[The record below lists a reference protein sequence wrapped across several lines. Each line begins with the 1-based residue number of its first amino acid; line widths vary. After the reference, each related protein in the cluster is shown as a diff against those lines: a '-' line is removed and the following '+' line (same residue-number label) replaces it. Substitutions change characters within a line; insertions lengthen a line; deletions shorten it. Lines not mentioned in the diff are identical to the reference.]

1 MNTEK
6 DQDELSPVPD
16 LKWDLRLY
24 LLALVIGLGVGVM
37 GSAFHYGVNVAFDLY
52 SEIPV
57 LFSGNRTTIVL
68 VAALLGAVM
77 VGASVLLVR
86 RFAPEAAGSGIQEIE
101 GAMGGLRPVRW
112 RYVFPVKFIGGV
124 LSMGAGLVLGRE
136 GPTIHLGGC
145 IGKFVGEK
153 TRASTETLN
162 ALLAAGATAGL
173 SVAFSAPLGAIIFMI
188 EEMRHRFKYSFA
200 SLHAVIIA
208 SITANI
214 VSDQVFGSMPQ
225 LPVKLQKW
233 LPKLPPPEE
242 ILFFLPFNL
251 VLGALIGILG
261 ARFNS
266 GLLSCLHISDRLG
279 RRSMLIVACSVGAVV
294 GALMVVAPD
303 YVGGGEKLATE
314 LFSKSPALG
323 VLLALFVVRWIMT
336 LLSYSM
342 GVPGGIFAPMLALG
356 ALIGMSFGNVAQ
368 EMFPHVNVHA
378 GSFAIASMGALFAA
392 TVRAPLTGIV
402 LVAEMTAS
410 FELLPAMIVTCMTA
424 SIVAQSLGSRPVYDL
439 LLERTLEQSENGK

>member
-1 MNTEK
+1 M
-6 DQDELSPVPD
+6 DEDGQTQGFD
-16 LKWDLRLY
+16 LKKDLWIY
-24 LLALVIGLGVGVM
+24 LLAIIIGLGVGVM
-37 GSAFHYGVNVAFDLY
+37 GSAFHYCVNVAFDLY
-52 SEIPV
+52 AEIPNLIPNNGPLV
-57 LFSGNRTTIVL
+57 TV
-68 VAALLGAVM
+68 VAALLGAAM

-112 RYVFPVKFIGGV
+112 LYVFPVKFIGGV

-145 IGKFVGEK
+145 IGKIVGEK
-153 TRASTETLN
+153 TNASTETLN

-188 EEMRHRFKYSFA
+188 EEMRHRFKYSFV

-214 VSDQVFGSMPQ
+214 VSDQVFGTMPQ
-225 LPVKLQKW
+225 LPVQLQAW
-233 LPKLPPPEE
+233 LPNLPPPKE
-242 ILFFLPFNL
+242 ILYFLPFNL
-251 VLGALIGILG
+251 VLGIFIGVLG
-261 ARFNS
+261 AGFNT
-266 GLLSCLHISDRLG
+266 GLLGCLHISDRLS
-279 RRSMLIVACSVGAVV
+279 RRSMLIIACSVGAVV
-294 GALMVVAPD
+294 GALVVVAPD
-303 YVGGGEKLATE
+303 YVGGGETLVKE
-314 LFSKSPALG
+314 LFSKSPLLS
-323 VLLALFVVRWIMT
+323 VLLALCVVRLVLT
-336 LLSYSM
+336 FLSYSM

-356 ALIGMSFGNVAQ
+356 ALIGLSFGNVAQ
-368 EMFPHVNVHA
+368 DLFPHVDVHA
-378 GSFAIASMGALFAA
+378 GSFAIAAMGALFAA

-439 LLERTLEQSENGK
+439 LLERTLEQSQNDS

>member
-1 MNTEK
+1 MDE
-6 DQDELSPVPD
+6 DELSPAPD
-16 LKWDLRLY
+16 LKVDLRLY
-24 LLALVIGLGVGVM
+24 LLALLIGLGVGVM
-37 GSAFHYGVNVAFDLY
+37 GSAFHYCVNVAFDIY

-57 LFSGNRTTIVL
+57 LFSENRTIIIF

-77 VGASVLLVR
+77 VGASVVLVR

-112 RYVFPVKFIGGV
+112 CYVFPVKFIGGV

-145 IGKFVGEK
+145 IGKFIGEK
-153 TRASTETLN
+153 TRASTDMLN

-208 SITANI
+208 SVTANV

-225 LPVKLQKW
+225 LPVQLQKW
-233 LPKLPPPEE
+233 LPNLPPPEE
-242 ILFFLPFNL
+242 ILYFLPFNL

-261 ARFNS
+261 AGFNS
-266 GLLSCLHISDRLG
+266 GLLGCLHISDRLS
-279 RRSMLIVACSVGAVV
+279 RTKMLIVACSVGAVV

-314 LFSKSPALG
+314 LFTKSPALG
-323 VLLALFVVRWIMT
+323 VLLALFVVRWVMT

-356 ALIGMSFGNVAQ
+356 AIIGMSFGNVAQ
-368 EMFPHVNVHA
+368 DLFPHVDVHA
-378 GSFAIASMGALFAA
+378 GSFAIAAMGALFAA

-439 LLERTLEQSENGK
+439 LLERTLEQSENA

>member
-1 MNTEK
+1 M
-6 DQDELSPVPD
+6 DEVGQTQGVD
-16 LKWDLRLY
+16 LKKDLWIY

-37 GSAFHYGVNVAFDLY
+37 GSAFHYCVNVAFDLY
-52 SEIPV
+52 SEIPN
-57 LFSGNRTTIVL
+57 LISNNGSL
-68 VAALLGAVM
+68 VIGIAALLGATM

-145 IGKFVGEK
+145 IGKIVGDK
-153 TRASTETLN
+153 TKATTDTMN
-162 ALLAAGATAGL
+162 TLLAAGATAGL
-173 SVAFSAPLGAIIFMI
+173 SVAFSAPLGAIIFMV

-208 SITANI
+208 SVTANI
-214 VSDQVFGSMPQ
+214 VSDQVFGTRPQ
-225 LPVKLQKW
+225 LPVQLQAW
-233 LPKLPPPEE
+233 LPNLPPPEE
-242 ILFFLPFNL
+242 ILYFLPFNL
-251 VLGALIGILG
+251 ALGALIGLLG
-261 ARFNS
+261 AGFNS
-266 GLLSCLHISDRLG
+266 GLLKCLHISDRLSQ
-279 RRSMLIVACSVGAVV
+279 RTMLIVACSVGAVV
-294 GALMVVAPD
+294 GALMIVAPD
-303 YVGGGEKLATE
+303 FVGGGESLATE
-314 LFSKSPALG
+314 LFSKSPVLS

-356 ALIGMSFGNVAQ
+356 AIIGMGFGNTAQ
-368 EMFPHVNVHA
+368 EMFPHVDLHA
-378 GSFAIASMGALFAA
+378 GSFAIAAMGALFAA

-410 FELLPAMIVTCMTA
+410 FELLPEMIVTCMTA

-439 LLERTLEQSENGK
+439 LLERTLEQSKHNP